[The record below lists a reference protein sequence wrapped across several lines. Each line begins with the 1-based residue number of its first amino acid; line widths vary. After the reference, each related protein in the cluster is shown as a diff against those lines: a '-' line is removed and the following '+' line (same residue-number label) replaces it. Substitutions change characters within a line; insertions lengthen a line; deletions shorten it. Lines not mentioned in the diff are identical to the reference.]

1 VRRFVLHFPTQQH
14 RFNEIDSP
22 KESMEIFFT
31 ILIMT
36 LVVSLSSVAARILPF
51 QIPLPLV
58 QIAAGA
64 LLAFPV
70 FGLHVD
76 FDPEL
81 FLVLFIP
88 PLLFADGWKTPIN
101 EFLHHGREIMGLAL
115 VLVLITVVGIGY
127 LIYWLVPGIPLIPAF
142 ALAAVLSP
150 TDAVALSG
158 IVGEGRIPKKIM
170 SIVQGEAL
178 MNDASGLVSLKF
190 AVAVAMGTMVFTW
203 GGASVEFLKV
213 AVGGLVAGVAIC
225 WLYGRSLRLLS
236 RWSGDDPATQTVL
249 LLLLPFASYL
259 IAEHL
264 GVSGILAAVAAGMT
278 ITRSGIIRQAPLA
291 MRLRAN
297 SVWQMLEFVFNGMVF
312 LMLGLQLPDILSPS
326 IAQAQADPNVELWM
340 LFTDVLLVY
349 AALMVVRFGWLWI
362 MKRTSMRLLKKKP
375 LEFTNY
381 SLRELLIAS
390 FAGVRGA
397 ITLAGVLSIPLFLS
411 NGDPFPAR
419 YELVFI
425 ATGVI
430 LVSLLVGVVLLPI
443 LLRDVE
449 SIDKVGHR
457 REIQFARAAMAGVA
471 IESLHKM
478 EQRLESDTEENID
491 PELLKEVSLR
501 VIGNLRRRAEGKND
515 IEQAQFAENL
525 ERRFRL
531 NALRAERAEVY
542 HLRATQ
548 EISNETM
555 QKLLHDLDLLEAL
568 LIEKEE

>member
-1 VRRFVLHFPTQQH
+1 
-14 RFNEIDSP
+14 
-22 KESMEIFFT
+22 MEIFFT
-31 ILIMT
+31 ILILT
-36 LVVSLSSVAARILPF
+36 LMVSLSGVAARIIPF

-58 QIAAGA
+58 QIAMGA
-64 LLAFPV
+64 LLAWPT

-88 PLLFADGWKTPIN
+88 PLLFADGWKTPTS
-101 EFLHHGREIMGLAL
+101 EFLNHGREIIGLAL

-127 LIYWLVPGIPLIPAF
+127 LIYWLVPGIPLLAAF

-170 SIVQGEAL
+170 AILQGEAL

-190 AVAVAMGTMVFTW
+190 AVAVAMGTMVFTVS
-203 GGASVEFLKV
+203 GATIEFLKV
-213 AVGGLVAGVAIC
+213 AIGGLLAGIAIC
-225 WLYGRSLRLLS
+225 WIYGKSLRLLS

-312 LMLGLQLPDILSPS
+312 LLLGLQLPAILETSVT
-326 IAQAQADPNVELWM
+326 QVEVDPNVDLWM
-340 LFTDVLLVY
+340 LFVSVVLIY
-349 AALMVVRFGWLWI
+349 AALMIVRFGWLWTMQLI
-362 MKRTSMRLLKKKP
+362 SRRLLTKRP
-375 LEFTNY
+375 MEFSAYT
-381 SLRELLIAS
+381 LRDLLIAS

-397 ITLAGVLSIPLFLS
+397 ITLAGVLSIPLYLT
-411 NGDPFPAR
+411 NGDAFPAR
-419 YELVFI
+419 YELVFL

-430 LVSLLVGVVLLPI
+430 LFSLLVGVIVLPVLLRGMP
-443 LLRDVE
+443 RM
-449 SIDKVGHR
+449 DKTAQRH
-457 REIQFARAAMAGVA
+457 ELQMARAVMAGSA
-471 IESLHKM
+471 IESLYKM
-478 EQRLESDTEENID
+478 EERLTADVEENID
-491 PELLKEVSLR
+491 ADLLKEISSR
-501 VIGNLRRRAEGKND
+501 VIGNLRRRVDGKEDLDRSLLAES
-515 IEQAQFAENL
+515 L
-525 ERRFRL
+525 ERRFRVT
-531 NALRAERAEVY
+531 ALRAERAEVY

-548 EISNETM
+548 KISNETM
-555 QKLLHDLDLLEAL
+555 QKLLHDLDLLESL
-568 LIEKEE
+568 LVEKEE

>member
-1 VRRFVLHFPTQQH
+1 
-14 RFNEIDSP
+14 
-22 KESMEIFFT
+22 MEIFFT

-36 LVVSLSSVAARILPF
+36 LVVSLSGVAARILPF

-64 LLAFPV
+64 LLAVPS

-213 AVGGLVAGVAIC
+213 AIGGLVAGVAVC

-312 LMLGLQLPDILSPS
+312 LMLGLQLPDILETSV
-326 IAQAQADPNVELWM
+326 AQANADPNVELWM
-340 LFTDVLLVY
+340 LFTDVALVY
-349 AALMVVRFGWLWI
+349 VALMIVRFGWLW
-362 MKRTSMRLLKKKP
+362 MMQRASLRFLKKKP
-375 LEFTNY
+375 LEFSNY
-381 SLRELLIAS
+381 SFRELLIAS

-411 NGDPFPAR
+411 NGEPFPAR

-430 LVSLLVGVVLLPI
+430 LFSLFVGVILLPI
-443 LLRDVE
+443 LLRGME
-449 SIDKVGHR
+449 STDKSGHR
-457 REIQFARAAMAGVA
+457 REIQYARATMANVA

-478 EQRLESDTEENID
+478 EQRLENDAEENID

-501 VIGNLRRRAEGKND
+501 VIGNLRRRVVGKD
-515 IEQAQFAENL
+515 EVDQALFAENL

-555 QKLLHDLDLLEAL
+555 QKLLRDLDLLEAL

>member
-1 VRRFVLHFPTQQH
+1 
-14 RFNEIDSP
+14 
-22 KESMEIFFT
+22 MEIFFT

-36 LVVSLSSVAARILPF
+36 LVVSLSSVVARILPF

-64 LLAFPV
+64 LLALPI

-278 ITRSGIIRQAPLA
+278 ITRSGIMRQAPLA

-312 LMLGLQLPDILSPS
+312 LMLGLQLPDILATS
-326 IAQAQADPNVELWM
+326 IAQADADPNVDLWM
-340 LFTDVLLVY
+340 LFADVALVY
-349 AALMVVRFGWLWI
+349 AALMIVRFGWLWI
-362 MKRTSMRLLKKKP
+362 MKRTSLRLLKKKP
-375 LEFTNY
+375 LEFANY

-430 LVSLLVGVVLLPI
+430 LLSLLVGVVLLPI
-443 LLRDVE
+443 LLREVE
-449 SIDKVGHR
+449 SVDKSGHR
-457 REIQFARAAMAGVA
+457 REIQTARAAMAGVA
-471 IESLHKM
+471 IESLQKM
-478 EQRLESDTEENID
+478 EQRLGNDAEENID
-491 PELLKEVSLR
+491 SDLLKEISLR
-501 VIGNLRRRAEGKND
+501 VIGNLRRRADGKND
-515 IEQAQFAENL
+515 LEQALFAENL
-525 ERRFRL
+525 ERRFRIT
-531 NALRAERAEVY
+531 ALRAERAEVY

-555 QKLLHDLDLLEAL
+555 QKLLHDLDLLETL

>member
-1 VRRFVLHFPTQQH
+1 
-14 RFNEIDSP
+14 
-22 KESMEIFFT
+22 MEIFFT

-36 LVVSLSSVAARILPF
+36 LVVSLSGVAARILPF

-64 LLAFPV
+64 LLAVPS

-213 AVGGLVAGVAIC
+213 AVGGLVAGVAVC

-312 LMLGLQLPDILSPS
+312 LMLGLQLPDILETSV
-326 IAQAQADPNVELWM
+326 AQANADPNVELWM
-340 LFTDVLLVY
+340 LFTDVALVY
-349 AALMVVRFGWLWI
+349 VALMIVRFGWLW
-362 MKRTSMRLLKKKP
+362 MMQRASLRFLKKKP
-375 LEFTNY
+375 LEFSNY
-381 SLRELLIAS
+381 SFRELLIAS

-411 NGDPFPAR
+411 NGEPFPAR

-430 LVSLLVGVVLLPI
+430 LFSLFVGVILLPI
-443 LLRDVE
+443 LLRGME
-449 SIDKVGHR
+449 SHDKSGHR
-457 REIQFARAAMAGVA
+457 REVQHARAAMANVA

-478 EQRLESDTEENID
+478 EQRLENDTEENID

-501 VIGNLRRRAEGKND
+501 VIGNLRRRVVGKD
-515 IEQAQFAENL
+515 EVDQALFAENL

-531 NALRAERAEVY
+531 TALRAERAEVY

-555 QKLLHDLDLLEAL
+555 QKLLRDLDLLEAL